1 MLSYLHAVIA
11 FVAAYSY
18 LAYGLVFISALL
30 EAVPVI
36 GLFIP
41 GTLTII
47 AISALV
53 PSGALGLWPLLGAA
67 VMGAILGDG
76 FSYWLGRRYQ
86 RTILLRWP
94 FSHYPQIAERSERFF
109 ERHGAKSVALGRF
122 VPALRAFVP
131 LFAGILNMPV
141 RRFYISNI
149 LSALAWAPA
158 HVLPG
163 VALGASLTL
172 AGAVAGRLGA
182 LLLMIL
188 ALLWLVVWG
197 VRAGARWGLPRLG
210 LAAERLRGWA
220 MRRPGWMGRQF
231 RALLDPAENEA
242 KALLFSAIVL
252 AGWVWLLLG
261 VLEDIVSGDPLLR
274 MDMAVFGLLQG
285 LRTAVGDQLMIAVSE
300 IGEAPV
306 VWTVSLAVFLWL
318 TGRRAWSAAI
328 YWLVAVFVASAFS
341 SVTTVALIHAL
352 PIEQV
357 YAGLPTVSSSSG
369 HTTTNAAIYGFLAL
383 LLMPQ
388 MARAWRPWVSGIV
401 GFFVVLLALSRLY
414 LGALWLSDVV
424 AGLTFAMAW
433 IGLLFIAYRHHR
445 PVNIWPRSLG
455 VLVLGLIATVGAA
468 TIYDRYDADSARFA
482 PREEMQLLAMDAWWA
497 GDQGSLPISRVDL
510 LGGLEEPFTIQWAGD
525 LSSITA
531 ELRAKGWRPP
541 VAWNARAV
549 LAWLAP
555 HLDPLDLPVAPL
567 LHNGR
572 APLLIL
578 VYPGTA
584 GSRFVLRLWASGVEL
599 TADSAPAK
607 PLWIGAVRE
616 ERLHHPLPLVT
627 ISLSEDD
634 VNAPRD
640 RLLSLGH
647 ERRLLRPANI
657 SAGEFWDSRILLLR

>member
-11 FVAAYSY
+11 FVTAYSY
-18 LAYGLVFISALL
+18 LAYGVVFLCALL
-30 EAVPVI
+30 ESVPVI

-67 VMGAILGDG
+67 ALGAILGDG

-86 RTILLRWP
+86 RAILLRWP
-94 FSHYPQIAERSERFF
+94 FSHYPKIAERSERFF
-109 ERHGAKSVALGRF
+109 QRHGGKSVALGRF
-122 VPALRAFVP
+122 IPALRAFVP
-131 LFAGILNMPV
+131 LFAGILDMPV

-163 VALGASLTL
+163 VILGASLTL

-182 LLLMIL
+182 LLLTIL
-188 ALLWLVVWG
+188 ALLWLVVRG
-197 VRAGARWGLPRLG
+197 VRAGARWGLPRLR

-220 MRRPGWMGRQF
+220 ARRPGWVGRQL
-231 RALLDPAENEA
+231 RALLDPAQNEA
-242 KALLFSAIVL
+242 KALLLSAIVL
-252 AGWVWLLLG
+252 VGWIWLLLG
-261 VLEDIVSGDPLLR
+261 VLEDIGSGEPLLR

-285 LRTAVGDQLMIAVSE
+285 LRTTIGDQLMIAVSE

-306 VWTVSLAVFLWL
+306 VWAVSLAVFLWL
-318 TGRRAWSAAI
+318 AGRRAWSAAI
-328 YWLVAVFVASAFS
+328 YWLIAVVFASAFS
-341 SVTTVALIHAL
+341 SATTVALTRAP
-352 PIEQV
+352 PIEQGH
-357 YAGLPTVSSSSG
+357 AGLLAFSSSSG
-369 HTTTNAAIYGFLAL
+369 HTTTNAVLYGFLAM

-388 MARAWRPWVSGIV
+388 MAPAWRPWVSGIV

-414 LGALWLSDVV
+414 LGALWLSDVA
-424 AGLTFAMAW
+424 AGLVFAMAW
-433 IGLLFIAYRHHR
+433 MGLLFIAYRHHR
-445 PVNIWPRSLG
+445 PVNLWPRSLG
-455 VLVLGLIATVGAA
+455 TLVLGLLALVGA
-468 TIYDRYDADSARFA
+468 TTVYDRYDADSARYA

-497 GDQGSLPISRVDL
+497 GDQDTLPISRIDL
-510 LGGLEEPFTIQWAGD
+510 LGELKEPFTVQWAGD
-525 LSSITA
+525 LASITA
-531 ELRAKGWRPP
+531 ELRANGWRPP
-541 VAWNARAV
+541 VTWNARAA

-572 APLLIL
+572 APRLIL

-584 GSRFVLRLWASGVEL
+584 DSRFVLRLWASAVDL
-599 TADSAPAK
+599 TAAGAPAE

-640 RLLSLGH
+640 RLSSLGH
-647 ERRLLRPANI
+647 ERRLRQRAHV
-657 SAGEFWDSRILLLR
+657 SAGEFWDGRILLLR